1 MKESVGGD
9 VWENS
14 QVAWANGCLKSS
26 DMVVIMS
33 LDGVYLICTA
43 PLKLIEWHT
52 LQASVSFVWICG
64 MAMAMAIATGKHH
77 LLFSHTVSTERNTV
91 QLYRFWCSNCRCVS
105 VYIAANI
112 EFIVRFIII
121 KLNQRMRNYHMNKI
135 SFLTL
140 ASPTYF
146 VWFVSFILW

>member
-1 MKESVGGD
+1 MNESVGGD

-52 LQASVSFVWICG
+52 LQASVSFVWVDIYV
-64 MAMAMAIATGKHH
+64 I
-77 LLFSHTVSTERNTV
+77 
-91 QLYRFWCSNCRCVS
+91 W
-105 VYIAANI
+105 
-112 EFIVRFIII
+112 
-121 KLNQRMRNYHMNKI
+121 
-135 SFLTL
+135 
-140 ASPTYF
+140 
-146 VWFVSFILW
+146 LWL